1 MKKFSKNT
9 RMGTYA
15 FGLSAVAVVIV
26 IVLNLILHQLPASIA
41 RPDISGSGLYN
52 ISDTTTQVL
61 SDLDTD
67 VEIILIGETDRVDQR
82 VRTFLDKYTSLSPH
96 LIYS

>member
-26 IVLNLILHQLPASIA
+26 LVLLS
-41 RPDISGSGLYN
+41 SGLR
-52 ISDTTTQVL
+52 QV
-61 SDLDTD
+61 SA
-67 VEIILIGETDRVDQR
+67 VSERARRQKR
-82 VRTFLDKYTSLSPH
+82 NANM
-96 LIYS
+96 